1 MLAHEYN
8 NIHTYIYIVSVSM
21 KMVVD
26 DVILKVYGCSM

>member
-8 NIHTYIYIVSVSM
+8 NIYIYIVSVSM